1 MGFLSSALVEGI
13 LYVATF
19 CSLCSPTRQLTHVR
33 CVASFSA
40 AGRAAAALDDDW
52 LEHDKIK
59 FSVD

>member
-19 CSLCSPTRQLTHVR
+19 CSLCSPTRQLTHVQ
-33 CVASFSA
+33 CVASYSA

-52 LEHDKIK
+52 LEHRT
-59 FSVD
+59 